1 MAPRRHFR
9 WNKGARRVRP
19 ARRLQVECLETR
31 NLLSVAINEF
41 PIPTPGSDPAGITTG
56 PDGNLWFTEA
66 DAATRSARSTRR
78 PMPSPSS
85 PSPRPT
91 ANPAGITAGPDGN
104 LWFTE
109 ATSATRS
116 ARSTRRRTRSPSS
129 PSPRPTAYPYGHHGR
144 ARRQPLV
151 HRGTAGNK
159 IGQINPTTQRSP
171 SSPSPRPTAT
181 PGHHGRARRQPLVHR
196 VRRQQDRPDQP
207 DDPCDHRVPHP
218 HAQQRPRGHHG
229 RARRQPLV
237 HRVRRQQDRPDQP
250 DDPAH
255 HRVPHPHA
263 RQRPRRASRPG
274 PTATSGSPSPSATR
288 SARSTRRPMP
298 SPSSPSPRPTAA
310 PRASRPGPTA
320 TSGSPS
326 TSGGKIGQI
335 VVAAGPTVLAVQRFG
350 FHSRPTS
357 LVLTFNEPLN
367 SITAENTASY
377 TIVGPHGRGV
387 AVNAAVYDPA
397 TQTVTLTPSRRLNL
411 HRTYRLIVNGTGPN
425 AVLDTLG
432 LPLNATGFGRPGS
445 DFVTT
450 VTIANWVR
458 PLHRLSVRHR
468 RLSRRPVVHPDL
480 GKIVTSHSSRSPS
493 RSL

>member
-41 PIPTPGSDPAGITTG
+41 PIPTPDSAPVGITTG
-56 PDGNLWFTEA
+56 PDGNLWFTEIGVGKIGQINPTTHA
-66 DAATRSARSTRR
+66 FAEFPIPTPFSV
-78 PMPSPSS
+78 PSD
-85 PSPRPT
+85 
-91 ANPAGITAGPDGN
+91 ITTGPDGN

-109 ATSATRS
+109 
-116 ARSTRRRTRSPSS
+116 
-129 PSPRPTAYPYGHHGR
+129 
-144 ARRQPLV
+144 
-151 HRGTAGNK
+151 
-159 IGQINPTTQRSP
+159 IG
-171 SSPSPRPTAT
+171 
-181 PGHHGRARRQPLVHR
+181 V
-196 VRRQQDRPDQP
+196 
-207 DDPCDHRVPHP
+207 
-218 HAQQRPRGHHG
+218 
-229 RARRQPLV
+229 
-237 HRVRRQQDRPDQP
+237 
-250 DDPAH
+250 
-255 HRVPHPHA
+255 
-263 RQRPRRASRPG
+263 
-274 PTATSGSPSPSATR
+274 
-288 SARSTRRPMP
+288 
-298 SPSSPSPRPTAA
+298 
-310 PRASRPGPTA
+310 
-320 TSGSPS
+320 
-326 TSGGKIGQI
+326 GKIGQI
-335 VVAAGPTVLAVQRFG
+335 IAAGPTVLAVQRFG

-411 HRTYRLIVNGTGPN
+411 HHTYRLIVNGTGPN

-468 RLSRRPVVHPDL
+468 R
-480 GKIVTSHSSRSPS
+480 
-493 RSL
+493 